1 MPARTGKGAEQS
13 GTPQTVDCPADA
25 TAVDLPADF
34 PAPLPEGA
42 VVVAVDERDDG
53 RTVVTAVVPAAEPD
67 VLADLQAAYADAGLT
82 LTEGETEERDAES
95 NFTGDGVTG
104 RWGIRELSDCSGCGH
119 PDRPRRP
126 EVLTGGSRSSSTRAS
141 STAAARPPGA
151 VGGGPQPARPAGA
164 RRRGRGR

>member
-1 MPARTGKGAEQS
+1 MTRRAAGRAAVVLLLALAPLSACGGGAAGDATAASPADAEGDAPEAGAERS
-13 GTPQTVDCPADA
+13 GTPQTVDCPGQA

-67 VLADLQAAYADAGLT
+67 VLADLQAAYPAAGLT

-95 NFTGDGVTG
+95 NFTGSASG
-104 RWGIRELSDCSGCGH
+104 RWGIRELADCAE
-119 PDRPRRP
+119 PATRIDLVVR
-126 EVLTGGSRSSSTRAS
+126 GS
-141 STAAARPPGA
+141 
-151 VGGGPQPARPAGA
+151 
-164 RRRGRGR
+164 